1 MSNNKEI
8 AIKLARDSL
17 KTYLKEKKVLSL
29 LPDMP
34 EYFLKRAGCF
44 VSLKKEDCSLRGC
57 IGTIEPVY
65 DTLAE
70 EMIRN
75 SISAGT
81 KDPRFPKVEIREL
94 DSLVFSVDVLHPKEE
109 INDIDHLDPN
119 VYGVVVEKGRQRG
132 VLLPDLEGIDTAQ
145 KQVEIAMTKASINDI
160 NGTKI
165 YRFKVERYNE

>member
-17 KTYLKEKKVLSL
+17 KTYLKENKILSL

-34 EYFLKRAGCF
+34 EDFLKRAGCF
-44 VSLKKEDCSLRGC
+44 VSLKKEDGSLRGC

-70 EMIRN
+70 EIIRN

-81 KDPRFPKVEIREL
+81 KDPRFPKVEIIEL
-94 DSLVFSVDVLHPKEE
+94 DSLVFAVDVLHPKEE
-109 INDIDHLDPN
+109 ITDFDYLDPYK
-119 VYGVVVEKGRQRG
+119 YGVVVEKGRQKG